1 MAGHKN
7 NGRTDK
13 SHAKSPYIHITEV
26 SVNPHVFAHAYR
38 CTQNTLWRYN
48 IKVTDVF
55 RTDSYQRK
63 NSSCSPVKC
72 EQFKLA
78 SPIRSRNIQKPETCG
93 FVPGRNLDLF
103 RRSVCIFHSARS
115 VFPVAACR
123 PRRSG
128 PDLKSLHFAIL
139 FPLLVFISAIIII
152 LVVVDLYWSL
162 IWMLLIEILINVGWF
177 LGFGAFKRSWL
188 GKYWKGVQISRNVIE
203 TNSPVPGNACCGNV
217 I

>member
-1 MAGHKN
+1 MGVNAEKAKCFGSFPPLMAGHKN

-26 SVNPHVFAHAYR
+26 SGNPHVFAHAYR
-38 CTQNTLWRYN
+38 CTQKYN
-48 IKVTDVF
+48 KSYRF
-55 RTDSYQRK
+55 RNDSYQRK
-63 NSSCSPVKC
+63 NSSCSTVKC
-72 EQFKLA
+72 GQFKLA

-128 PDLKSLHFAIL
+128 PILKTLHFAIL
-139 FPLLVFISAIIII
+139 PLIVFISAIIII
-152 LVVVDLYWSL
+152 LVV
-162 IWMLLIEILINVGWF
+162 IELVH
-177 LGFGAFKRSWL
+177 
-188 GKYWKGVQISRNVIE
+188 
-203 TNSPVPGNACCGNV
+203 
-217 I
+217 